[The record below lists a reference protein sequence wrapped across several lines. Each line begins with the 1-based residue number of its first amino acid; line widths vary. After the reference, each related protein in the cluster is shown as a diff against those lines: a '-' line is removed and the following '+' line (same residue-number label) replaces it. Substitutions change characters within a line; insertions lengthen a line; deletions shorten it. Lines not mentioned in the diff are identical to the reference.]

1 MVLGKK
7 ECLYCSVVHYAA
19 SAIVSDVVFYQVT
32 EHKVCWIRPDVLV
45 FGQSE
50 MYLLALLAPPHL
62 G

>member
-1 MVLGKK
+1 MFSVA
-7 ECLYCSVVHYAA
+7 VVHYAA